1 MKTILRFYL
10 FVLLYI
16 CTRSLVQKS
25 IKKGGIGNKYR
36 FWAKK
41 QLAKFTEPVLS
52 DIDFSKLQAIAYTPS
67 QEELKQRKPAKK
79 ASELSCKELFASCK
93 DIKIKTA

>member
-10 FVLLYI
+10 FILSYI

-36 FWAKK
+36 LWARK
-41 QLAKFTEPVLS
+41 QFDKLTEPVVQ
-52 DIDFSKLQAIAYTPS
+52 DIDFTKMKFIAYTPS
-67 QEELKQRKPAKK
+67 KEELQQRKPLKK
-79 ASELSCKELFASCK
+79 ASELSCKEIFAQCK

>member
-1 MKTILRFYL
+1 METIIRFYL
-10 FVLLYI
+10 FVLMYI

-36 FWAKK
+36 LWARK
-41 QLAKFTEPVLS
+41 QLDKLTEPVVQ
-52 DIDFSKLQAIAYTPS
+52 DIDFTKMKFVAYTPS
-67 QEELKQRKPAKK
+67 IEELKQQEPIKR
-79 ASELSCKELFASCK
+79 ASELSCKELFAQCK